1 MSVPPATSLHIRIA
15 AVVPTHNRARL
26 AARAIESVLAQSF
39 PPAEVIVVDDGST
52 DDTADI
58 VASFGNAVR
67 YVRQDNAGGASARNR
82 GVREAHEEWVAF
94 LDSDD
99 VWTPTHL
106 ERIAAA
112 IRATEGAAAL
122 YFDDMTLPDVSDKT
136 WWGIGGFAIGAEH
149 VMVPDG
155 ADWVLREYQP
165 MMLQSSVCKRALFL
179 DEGGL
184 WAELRNAH
192 DTHFFLKLGIGRP
205 LCAVQGV
212 GSRQT
217 EDAPPASRLT
227 SNGMEGRRFI
237 NKTLAFRDIL
247 RNKPGLTS
255 AQRRC
260 LLSRLATSYW
270 TLGRFSW
277 ENKNIDRF
285 LAYSLR
291 AFLSSP
297 ATTLRLAFAAS
308 QRLRS
313 ATDASSLPN

>member
-1 MSVPPATSLHIRIA
+1 MSAPPATFPEIRIS

-26 AARAIESVLAQSF
+26 AARAIASVLAQSS
-39 PPAEVIVVDDGST
+39 PPTEIIVVDDGST
-52 DDTADI
+52 DGTADI

-67 YVRQDNAGGASARNR
+67 YVHQQNAGGASARNH

-112 IRATEGAAAL
+112 IRATQGAAAL

-136 WWGIGGFAIGAEH
+136 WWGIGDFDIGPDH

-165 MMLQSSVCKRALFL
+165 MMLQTSVCKRAVFL

-184 WAELRNAH
+184 WVELRNAH
-192 DTHFFLKLGIGRP
+192 DTHFFLKIGIGRP

-227 SNGMEGRRFI
+227 SNGMEGRRFM
-237 NKTLAFRDIL
+237 NKTLAFHDIL
-247 RNKPGLTS
+247 RNKPGLT
-255 AQRRC
+255 ATQRRC
-260 LLSRLATSYW
+260 LRSRLAASYW

-277 ENKNIDRF
+277 ERKRFDRF
-285 LAYSLR
+285 LTCTLR

-297 ATTLRLAFAAS
+297 ATALKLAFGATR
-308 QRLRS
+308 RLRS
-313 ATDASSLPN
+313 TTAVHSLPN